1 MLEIIYSA
9 IITATPKAMTENVHK
24 QIIHERNGFNQKIKK
39 EHSKIGVKLS
49 VGAKPPTDNK

>member
-9 IITATPKAMTENVHK
+9 IVISTPKAMSENVHK
-24 QIIHERNGFNQKIKK
+24 QIIQERNGFNKKIKK